1 MSLPDPHRRLEGKL
15 PEEHHEHNAFE
26 HLNIFTIGIF
36 FNFMDFMNLTGEGE
50 EQHQWIYFPFE
61 NLDIWTFLHFEHH
74 EPFSGEL
81 KRKLLELQ
89 LDWQPDRFKVG
100 I

>member
-50 EQHQWIYFPFE
+50 EQHQ
-61 NLDIWTFLHFEHH
+61 
-74 EPFSGEL
+74 
-81 KRKLLELQ
+81 
-89 LDWQPDRFKVG
+89 
-100 I
+100 